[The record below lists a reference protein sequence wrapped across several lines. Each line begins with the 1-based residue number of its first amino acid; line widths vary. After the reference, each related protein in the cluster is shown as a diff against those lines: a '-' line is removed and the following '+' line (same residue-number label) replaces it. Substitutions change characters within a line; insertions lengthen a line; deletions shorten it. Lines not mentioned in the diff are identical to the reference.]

1 MTAFSPAPGLLAAPQ
16 PDTPGAYWVIHET
29 SGWPVI
35 YGCAGEWT
43 ADSAARDL
51 ARLLDWTLTADAIL
65 ETLKVSPQLVT
76 AMERLAARWGAT
88 CYPGEPA
95 QERVST

>member
-1 MTAFSPAPGLLAAPQ
+1 MTAFSPAPGLLADRQ
-16 PDTPGAYWVIHET
+16 PDDSGTYWVIHET

-51 ARLLDWTLTADAIL
+51 AQLLDWTLTADAIL
-65 ETLKVSPQLVT
+65 ETLKASPQLVT

-88 CYPGEPA
+88 CYQDEPA
-95 QERVST
+95 PERAST